1 VTVAVSER
9 DDALRRWSAA
19 EERLYPVVMV
29 RPDLYRT
36 CVGLV
41 RSLADHLE
49 AVPDLDALVA
59 THRAADPAGELGEAG
74 IDVESL
80 PPEIDLVMLRDAA
93 YAVRGRE
100 LEQRAAS
107 EDAVRAIERASRAG
121 EPTAVIWSRGK
132 DERWPPHRRVEMALA
147 TGFAIV
153 ETTETS
159 AETMEPLYVLE
170 AVQLDP
176 ETGDQAADAPL
187 APRREFTD
195 LTERRTAA
203 DELRQRLL
211 RTP

>member
-1 VTVAVSER
+1 VAVAVSER
-9 DDALRRWSAA
+9 DEALRRWSAA

-59 THRAADPAGELGEAG
+59 THRAGDPADELREAG
-74 IDVESL
+74 IDVEGM
-80 PPEIDLVMLRDAA
+80 PPEIDLVMLRDAG

-100 LEQRAAS
+100 LEQREAS
-107 EDAVRAIERASRAG
+107 EDALRAIQRAARAG
-121 EPTAVIWSRGK
+121 EPTAVLWSQGS
-132 DERWPPHRRVEMALA
+132 DERWPPHRRIEMALD
-147 TGFAIV
+147 TGFAVV

-159 AETMEPLYVLE
+159 PDTMEPLYVLE
-170 AVQLDP
+170 AIQLDP
-176 ETGDQAADAPL
+176 ETGDQTADAPL
-187 APRREFTD
+187 APRREFGD
-195 LTERRTAA
+195 VAERRAAA